1 MQLYLLRYG
10 VDKIWILDLNT
21 QLIEPLVGKTENMPK
36 DLSSNKGEKRK
47 VSSGVSLD
55 PEDPVIKKEKKN
67 GKVTETKIVVKRN
80 SKGS

>member
-1 MQLYLLRYG
+1 
-10 VDKIWILDLNT
+10 
-21 QLIEPLVGKTENMPK
+21 MPK

-55 PEDPVIKKEKKN
+55 PEDPVIKKEKKT